1 MKDDQSFYEIQLN
14 TPHLVAAFLGAVV
27 VGMAVFWFGLVIG
40 RGQTET
46 GPPQDW
52 QAAVP
57 NEEAAPVSGEEPLEF
72 YDGVQ
77 EPTTETQP
85 AADTD
90 TAQFAPA
97 EPVDP
102 LPLPESE
109 PEPVQTPTAP
119 TPEPVETP
127 TVPTPAPVERPAA
140 PTPLPSTTLGGLPQP
155 DLNLA
160 SGWIVQVRS
169 TTDKASAD
177 ELQALLVADGFP
189 AYVVSAEVQG
199 DIYYRVRV
207 GRYRSQ
213 TDARSVE
220 TNLGNRSYIA
230 ETWVTEG

>member
-27 VGMAVFWFGLVIG
+27 VGMAIFWFGLVIG

-52 QAAVP
+52 QAAMP
-57 NEEAAPVSGEEPLEF
+57 NEEAAPVSGGDPLEF
-72 YDGVQ
+72 YEAVQ
-77 EPTTETQP
+77 EPATETQP

-90 TAQFAPA
+90 TDTAQFAAA
-97 EPVDP
+97 EPVDSP
-102 LPLPESE
+102 ALPLPEPE
-109 PEPVQTPTAP
+109 PEPE
-119 TPEPVETP
+119 PEQVET
-127 TVPTPAPVERPAA
+127 PAA
-140 PTPLPSTTLGGLPQP
+140 PTPAPSTASGGLPPP

-160 SGWIVQVRS
+160 SGWIIQVRS

-177 ELQALLVADGFP
+177 QLQAQLVADGFP
-189 AYVVSAEVQG
+189 AFVVSAEVQG
-199 DIYYRVRV
+199 DTYYRVRV

-213 TDARSVE
+213 TDANSVA

>member
-1 MKDDQSFYEIQLN
+1 MSDDQSFYEIQLN

-27 VGMAVFWFGLVIG
+27 VGMAIFWFGLVIG
-40 RGQTET
+40 RGQSEA

-57 NEEAAPVSGEEPLEF
+57 NEEAASTSAEEPLEF
-72 YDGVQ
+72 YEEVQ
-77 EPTTETQP
+77 EPATDAQP
-85 AADTD
+85 AAATD
-90 TAQFAPA
+90 TAQFTPA

-102 LPLPESE
+102 AAQPQPETEPVDPAAQPQAE
-109 PEPVQTPTAP
+109 PEPE
-119 TPEPVETP
+119 PEPAET
-127 TVPTPAPVERPAA
+127 PAA
-140 PTPLPSTTLGGLPQP
+140 PTPAPGTTSGGLPQP

-177 ELQALLVADGFP
+177 QLQAQLVADGFP
-189 AYVVSAEVQG
+189 AFVVSAEVQG
-199 DIYYRVRV
+199 DTYYRVRV

-213 TDARSVE
+213 TEAKLVE
-220 TNLGNRSYIA
+220 TNLGSRSYIA

>member
-27 VGMAVFWFGLVIG
+27 VGMAIFWFGLVIG

-52 QAAVP
+52 QAAAP

-72 YDGVQ
+72 YEGVQ
-77 EPTTETQP
+77 EPVTETQS
-85 AADTD
+85 ATDTD

-102 LPLPESE
+102 PSPPLPLPEPE
-109 PEPVQTPTAP
+109 PE
-119 TPEPVETP
+119 PEPVETP
-127 TVPTPAPVERPAA
+127 AAATPT
-140 PTPLPSTTLGGLPQP
+140 PSTTSGGLPQP

-177 ELQALLVADGFP
+177 QLQAQLVADGFP
-189 AYVVSAEVQG
+189 AFVVSAEVQG
-199 DIYYRVRV
+199 DTYYRVRV

-213 TDARSVE
+213 TDAQSVE